1 MELIQVKRALKETF
15 SGKNKHPMK
24 GEVFMIYKDTVDSW
38 RSKDL
43 DSLIGDLVA
52 FEAVVL
58 NDNSAYAREFMDI
71 GQINSLRKTQSIV
84 ADYLKSTQTK

>member
-15 SGKNKHPMK
+15 NGKNKQPMK

-52 FEAVVL
+52 FEAVVI